1 MDQYQRYL
9 ADEQA
14 KRAAMTQAATG
25 AGASALAASTLAGF
39 NWPGLV
45 KRATPNIMGPLGVL
59 AGMAMP
65 GKLNNPQVDP
75 RYRQNLHEEARTGV
89 HGMPQR
95 EMFNATATPIDSIA
109 AHMKRNAG
117 YLY

>member
-1 MDQYQRYL
+1 MDPYQQYL
-9 ADEQA
+9 ENEQA

-59 AGMAMP
+59 TGMATP
-65 GKLNNPQVDP
+65 GKLNDPQVDP
-75 RYRQNLHEEARTGV
+75 LYRQNLHEEARTGV
-89 HGMPQR
+89 HGIPQR
-95 EMFNATATPIDSIA
+95 VMFNATATPNDSIA